1 MCNRFRS
8 IKEWSDIPRRFHSG
22 PRLNF
27 EFNPNV
33 APTELVP
40 ILVAGQ
46 GVVLARFGINRLGSG
61 DKPRPPLL
69 NVRTDGMCKG
79 QFRKHLK
86 ERRCVI
92 PCEGFYEWRD
102 EGGKQPYY
110 FSRKDGKPLML
121 AGIWEIAEY
130 KGDSRVAFA
139 ILTDEPNELV
149 ASYHD
154 RMPLSLAD
162 DKVAVWLDLANEL
175 PLGGNLLL
183 DLKEFTVRPMD
194 RAMNNVRQ
202 KNSQRLTQRLRRLE
216 VRRTCRFEADRTWS
230 GWPVVNSFTC
240 LLTDL
245 HRLDI
250 MLCSLGPRG
259 IGCIPSME
267 TTRVHNPARPRGGG
281 VAAGGAGAAARTDAA
296 HRRFDGPSLR

>member
-8 IKEWSDIPRRFHSG
+8 IKEWSDIPRRYHSG

-40 ILVAGQ
+40 VLVAGQ

-69 NVRTDGMCKG
+69 NVRTDGMRKG

-154 RMPLSLAD
+154 RMPLALAD
-162 DKVAVWLDLANEL
+162 DKVDAWLDLSN
-175 PLGGNLLL
+175 
-183 DLKEFTVRPMD
+183 
-194 RAMNNVRQ
+194 
-202 KNSQRLTQRLRRLE
+202 
-216 VRRTCRFEADRTWS
+216 
-230 GWPVVNSFTC
+230 
-240 LLTDL
+240 
-245 HRLDI
+245 
-250 MLCSLGPRG
+250 
-259 IGCIPSME
+259 
-267 TTRVHNPARPRGGG
+267 RVTAR
-281 VAAGGAGAAARTDAA
+281 
-296 HRRFDGPSLR
+296 

>member
-1 MCNRFRS
+1 MHAPGYAAAHFSSMCNRFRS
-8 IKEWSDIPRRFHSG
+8 IKEWSDIPCRFHSG

-40 ILVAGQ
+40 VLVTGQ
-46 GVVLARFGINRLGSG
+46 GVVLARFGINRLGSA

-69 NVRTDGMCKG
+69 NVRTDGLRKG

-110 FSRKDGKPLML
+110 FNRKDGKPLML

-139 ILTDEPNELV
+139 ILTDSGEMQRHGLGV
-149 ASYHD
+149 RGRH
-154 RMPLSLAD
+154 
-162 DKVAVWLDLANEL
+162 DLAGCDATL
-175 PLGGNLLL
+175 RTG
-183 DLKEFTVRPMD
+183 
-194 RAMNNVRQ
+194 RAEQVGPVVA
-202 KNSQRLTQRLRRLE
+202 LV
-216 VRRTCRFEADRTWS
+216 VRRGAVFLA
-230 GWPVVNSFTC
+230 
-240 LLTDL
+240 L
-245 HRLDI
+245 HALWRQ
-250 MLCSLGPRG
+250 
-259 IGCIPSME
+259 
-267 TTRVHNPARPRGGG
+267 
-281 VAAGGAGAAARTDAA
+281 
-296 HRRFDGPSLR
+296 